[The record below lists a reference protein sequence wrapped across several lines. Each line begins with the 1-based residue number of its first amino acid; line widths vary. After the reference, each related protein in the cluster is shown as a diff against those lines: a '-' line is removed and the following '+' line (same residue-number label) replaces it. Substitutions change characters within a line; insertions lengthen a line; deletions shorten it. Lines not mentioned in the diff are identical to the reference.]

1 MGMNENPKGGWMNT
15 YRRGLAAVL
24 LLGVLA
30 VVGCSH
36 RTAPATD
43 SKSLKEHA
51 AELKKQHQREM
62 HNK

>member
-1 MGMNENPKGGWMNT
+1 MDMNVNLRGDWLNAC
-15 YRRGLAAVL
+15 RRGLAVVL
-24 LLGVLA
+24 LLSVLA
-30 VVGCSH
+30 VGCSH

-51 AELKKQHQREM
+51 AELKKQHEREM